1 MPGVRAAGV
10 SRQERYVRVD
20 GPRQPELAKD
30 PERNLARAEDNLKRD
45 GRCAVP
51 DVVHGQHAMRPYYA
65 QLTDLY
71 ALRNLDAGRPVRWRE
86 FRLLF
91 ESASELATMI
101 IDGEIAAWDLL
112 RQDGDTCK
120 VLAGQM
126 VPDFEDYRPGI
137 MLEAWLL
144 ERAWR
149 NPFVTW
155 LDWGDDHPET
165 LLKLK

>member
-1 MPGVRAAGV
+1 M

-20 GPRQPELAKD
+20 GARPELAKD
-30 PERNLARAEDNLKRD
+30 PARNLAKAEDNLKRD
-45 GRCAVP
+45 GRLAVP
-51 DVVHGQHAMRPYYA
+51 DVMHGQHAMRPYYA
-65 QLTDLY
+65 QLADLY
-71 ALRNLDAGRPVRWRE
+71 ALRNLDAGRLVRWRE
-86 FRLLF
+86 FRLRF
-91 ESASELATMI
+91 ESAGELAVML

-112 RQDGDTCK
+112 RQEGGTYR

-126 VPDFEDYRPGI
+126 VPGFEDYRPGT
-137 MLEAWLL
+137 MLEDWLL

-155 LDWGDDHPET
+155 LDWGEGHPEK

>member
-1 MPGVRAAGV
+1 M

-20 GPRQPELAKD
+20 GARPELARD
-30 PERNLARAEDNLKRD
+30 PQRNIDKGEELLKRH
-45 GRCAVP
+45 GLLAVP
-51 DVVHGQHAMRPYYA
+51 DVVHGQHSMRAYQDQIA
-65 QLTDLY
+65 DLY
-71 ALRNLDAGRPVRWRE
+71 VKRNADAGRLLSRYGFRE
-86 FRLLF
+86 LY
-91 ESASELATMI
+91 EEAGELAMLL
-101 IDGEIAAWDLL
+101 IDGEVAAWDLL

-126 VPDFEDYRPGI
+126 VPGYEGYRPGI

-155 LDWGDDHPET
+155 LDWGEGHLEK